1 MKYLKHT
8 DKPLLLVSSLLFLIG
23 LVMIFSASNVAAMMR
38 YHTDIY
44 QFFKMQSYTL
54 IVGFLVV
61 FLIGIKFHTKT
72 YTLLSWIGL
81 FLFGGML
88 VLVNIRGLIVNN
100 AKSWFDIGPVTI
112 QPSEFIK
119 VILIIWFAA
128 YFELNRKSLNSLL
141 VNIIPFV
148 IAGIIV
154 GLIVLQPDLGTASI
168 IVALVYLLYL
178 LIPSKK
184 SVKINTSLII
194 GGVVIILGLI
204 AYIVAPGKFQNAKDR
219 LDFKNPCSEEKFYSN
234 GNQVC
239 NSFIA
244 FNNGGLFGK
253 GLGKSTQK
261 YLYLS
266 DSHTDFIFAI
276 IIEEL
281 GFFFG
286 VFILFLYMILL
297 WRIILIGRK
306 SKSSRGSI
314 ISYGV
319 AIYIFLH
326 IAVNLLGIMG
336 VIPITGVPLPF
347 MSYGGSFA
355 ISLIIALTA
364 VQRVAIEIKLK
375 QKKGK

>member
-100 AKSWFDIGPVTI
+100 AKSWFDIGPVNI

>member
-355 ISLIIALTA
+355 TSLIIALTA

>member
-184 SVKINTSLII
+184 FVKINTSLII